1 MSDGKTPSS
10 WVDME
15 SLMAIQDLQWR
26 AKTVVDGLNHGM
38 HRSPLHGFSVEFS
51 EYRPFSEGDDPRSI
65 DWKLYARS
73 DRYYIKKFED
83 ETNRR
88 CYLVVDQSKSM
99 EYRSIAYSKLDFART
114 LAATLAYHLIQ
125 QRDAVGMVTFD
136 SKIADVQTARFRTGQ
151 LKRLLSLLERDPS
164 GDRTDLKG
172 PLSQV
177 AELVRQ
183 RSLMIVISDFLVS
196 PDELRVPLG
205 YLAAR
210 KHEVVL
216 LRVLDP
222 NEIEFNASRPVMI
235 RDMESGLE
243 KFVDPRSVVDS
254 YRRKFNEHEMRLRGV
269 VEPLGIAY
277 HVLRTDKP
285 LDASL
290 VDVLGNRNKAATV
303 RGKNDSMRTSGTG
316 VNATMEGT
324 AP

>member
-1 MSDGKTPSS
+1 MTDSRTPSS
-10 WVDME
+10 WVDMGT
-15 SLMAIQDLQWR
+15 LMAIQDLQWR
-26 AKTVVDGLNHGM
+26 AKTVVDGLNNGM

-65 DWKLYARS
+65 DWKLFARS

-99 EYRSIAYSKLDFART
+99 EYRSIAYSKLDYART

-136 SKIADVQTARFRTGQ
+136 SEIADVQTARFRTGQ
-151 LKRLLSLLERDPS
+151 LKRLLSLLERTPS
-164 GDRTDLKG
+164 GDRTDLRG
-172 PLSQV
+172 PLCQV

-196 PDELRVPLG
+196 TEELRVPLG

-222 NEIEFNASRPVMI
+222 NEIEFNAARPVMI
-235 RDMESGLE
+235 RDMESGGE
-243 KFVDPRSVVDS
+243 KFVDPRSVADS
-254 YRRKFNEHEMRLRGV
+254 YRRKFNEHESSLRGV

-277 HVLRTDKP
+277 HVMRTDSP

-290 VDVLGNRNKAATV
+290 VEFLGNRDRTAAV
-303 RGKNDSMRTSGTG
+303 RGGNPSRSSKNETNT
-316 VNATMEGT
+316 TMET
-324 AP
+324 ASP